1 MKILNLNIAAGL
13 ILLMVLGSCWNAN
26 HPSARHIVT
35 PPFMYRSADD
45 NDITGISERN
55 DHSGDRYKHAG
66 EQAFISSRTEAV
78 STFSIDADGASYSN
92 IRRFIMQESKLP
104 PPEAVRT
111 EELLNYFDMDYP
123 ETNKERAVTVD
134 AEISECPWNSSHRLL
149 RIGIKGKTLLKEAL
163 PPSNFVFLIDVSG
176 SMEEPDKLKL
186 LKKGF
191 TDFVEQMRETD
202 RVAIVTYAGYSEIAL
217 QSTSGKNKEDIIKA
231 IDKLGSGGSTA
242 GAEGIISAY
251 KIAQENKIKGGN
263 NRIILG
269 TDGDFNV
276 GISSS
281 EELVKLMEEKRDS
294 GIYLSVL
301 GVGRGNL
308 NDETMEQIADHG
320 NGTYEYIDNEQQ
332 LKKVFID
339 DYNKFYTVAKDVK
352 IQLKFNPGYID
363 SYRLIGYENRILKNS
378 DFQNDK
384 KDAGEI
390 ASGQSVTAIYE
401 LIPGKIPVL
410 EQPHVAIIDFRY
422 KDPSSDKISHFNTE
436 VFDNGLKF
444 NDASD
449 YMHFAAGICS
459 FSMLLRNSPYK
470 GDCNYTKTQEWMSN
484 LTLKES
490 ETYIEEFRKIV
501 NRAAQL
507 QH

>member
-1 MKILNLNIAAGL
+1 MILSS
-13 ILLMVLGSCWNAN
+13 SCSNRMSCPN
-26 HPSARHIVT
+26 FGIMS
-35 PPFMYRSADD
+35 PPFMHRSSDN
-45 NDITGISERN
+45 NDITGISERK
-55 DHSGDRYKHAG
+55 DQSGDRYKHSG
-66 EQAFISSRTEAV
+66 ERAFIASKTEAV

-92 IRRFIMQESKLP
+92 VRRFLLQENRLP

-123 ETNKERAVTVD
+123 EINKDRAVSVD
-134 AEISECPWNSSHRLL
+134 AELSECPWNSSHRLL
-149 RIGIKGKTLLKEAL
+149 RLGIKGKTLLKEAL

-176 SMEEPDKLKL
+176 SMDEPDKLKL

-191 TDFVEQMRETD
+191 TEFVEQMRETD
-202 RVAIVTYAGYSEIAL
+202 RLAIVTYAGYSEIAL
-217 QSTSGKNKEDIIKA
+217 KSTSGKNKEDIIKA

-242 GAEGIISAY
+242 GAAGIVSAY
-251 KIAQENKIKGGN
+251 KIAMENKISGGN

-281 EELVKLMEEKRDS
+281 EELVKLMEENRDS
-294 GIYLSVL
+294 GIYLTVL

-332 LKKVFID
+332 LRKVFID

-363 SYRLIGYENRILKNS
+363 SYRLIGYENRILENH

-390 ASGQSVTAIYE
+390 ASGQSITAIYE
-401 LIPGKIPVL
+401 LIPGKTLPGHN
-410 EQPHVAIIDFRY
+410 PHVAIIDFRY
-422 KDPSSDKISHFNTE
+422 KDPATDKVSHFNTE

-444 NDASD
+444 SDASD

-459 FSMLLRNSPYK
+459 FSMLIRNSPYK
-470 GDCNYTKTQEWMSN
+470 GSCNYEKTLEW
-484 LTLKES
+484 LGTLQLKES
-490 ETYIEEFRKIV
+490 DTYIKEFRDIV
-501 NRAAQL
+501 QL
-507 QH
+507 ASRLKS